1 MNIKTYERVNL
12 LINEGINSENV
23 KFCNM
28 QYNLYTEVYMTIK
41 SENETT
47 SDEKVILSVYDINKI
62 NLILL
67 SAKQFIKGK
76 NFALIDAETDVYF
89 KCTYN
94 INKDFIETLEAQ
106 NKQMYKVIELLEV
119 YKKKDIKFLNGM
131 AQMYNNCIRN
141 FNEVYRSMQTIE
153 YIENALKEYTRLKML
168 EI

>member
-1 MNIKTYERVNL
+1 MNIKTYERLNL
-12 LINEGINSENV
+12 LVNEGLNSENV

-41 SENETT
+41 SENETI
-47 SDEKVILSVYDINKI
+47 SDEKVILKVYDINKI

-76 NFALIDAETDVYF
+76 NFTLIDADLDVYF
-89 KCTYN
+89 KCTYSIDKN
-94 INKDFIETLEAQ
+94 FIETLETQ

-119 YKKKDIKFLNGM
+119 YKNKDIKFLNGM

-141 FNEVYRSMQTIE
+141 FNEIYRSIQTIE
-153 YIENALKEYTRLKML
+153 YIENALKEYNKLKKL
-168 EI
+168 E